1 MPEIEQDALD
11 TLTAKAGEVD
21 GLKTEITSLTSKVT
35 DLGVVITER
44 DELKTEKATFV
55 ASQTDLENKLNSAT
69 GKVTTLTAQVEGHTE
84 QATKLTEADAKI
96 KELEEKAQ
104 GLTTKIETGQKE
116 RLIASGLT
124 EESLKD
130 KDSVVLEAM
139 EVAANASR
147 TASGAITGKDA
158 GLGGAGGGTDGK
170 PTTVLD
176 QAAAEMDMLRKTP
189 SMQGPPS
196 GNIQE

>member
-1 MPEIEQDALD
+1 MPEIEQEALD
-11 TLTAKAGEVD
+11 TLTAKAGEVE
-21 GLKTEITSLTSKVT
+21 GLKTEITALKGQVGEAVAVS
-35 DLGVVITER
+35 TER
-44 DELKTEKATFV
+44 DELKTEKSTFV

-84 QATKLTEADAKI
+84 QATKLTEADTKI
-96 KELEEKAQ
+96 KELETKAL
-104 GLTTKIETGQKE
+104 GLTTKIETGLKE

-124 EESLKD
+124 AETLEG

-158 GLGGAGGGTDGK
+158 GLGGAGGGTDTK
-170 PTTVLD
+170 PTTTLD
-176 QAAAEMDMLRKTP
+176 QAASEMDMLRKTP
-189 SMQGPPS
+189 AMQGPPS
-196 GNIQE
+196 GKIQE

>member
-1 MPEIEQDALD
+1 MPDIEQSALD

-21 GLKTEITSLTSKVT
+21 GLKTEITTLKGQVTGIETLT
-35 DLGVVITER
+35 TER

-55 ASQTDLENKLNSAT
+55 SSQTELENKLNSAT
-69 GKVTTLTAQVEGHTE
+69 GQVTTLTAQVEGHAE
-84 QATKLTEADAKI
+84 QGTKLTEAEAKI
-96 KELEEKAQ
+96 KELEEKAT
-104 GLTTKIETGQKE
+104 GLTTKIETGVKE

-124 EESLKD
+124 AETLEGKD
-130 KDSVVLEAM
+130 ATILEAM

-147 TASGAITGKDA
+147 TAAGALTGKDA

-189 SMQGPPS
+189 AMQGPPN
-196 GNIQE
+196 GQVQE

>member
-21 GLKTEITSLTSKVT
+21 GLKTEITTLKGQVT
-35 DLGVVITER
+35 NVEAVTTER

-69 GKVTTLTAQVEGHTE
+69 GQVTTLTAQAEGIAE
-84 QATKLTEADAKI
+84 QATKLTEADVKI

-104 GLTTKIETGQKE
+104 GLTTKIETGMKE

-124 EESLKD
+124 AETLEGKD
-130 KDSVVLEAM
+130 ATILEAM

-147 TASGAITGKDA
+147 TAAGALTGKDA

-176 QAAAEMDMLRKTP
+176 QAAAEMDIMRKTP
-189 SMQGPPS
+189 SMQGPPN